1 MSISIFSP
9 CTGRMAWVLAA
20 LVSAGCAAP
29 GPEHLPLAATTAAML
44 GLDTTSQTPV
54 VSAQWWQGL
63 GDAQLTSLIEQA
75 LQGHPTLA
83 AARARLARAQALAEV
98 SRTAEGPHAS
108 LGADATRQ
116 RYSAHG
122 LVPAPIAG
130 HTWNSAN
137 LQANM
142 TWSPDFF
149 DRNATE
155 LAAALG
161 QAKAAQADSAA
172 AAQALAAQVGRS
184 YIALARWLAQQ
195 AVAEQA
201 VVQRQTLLRLTQQRM
216 AAGLDSQ
223 VDTTQAQAA
232 LTEAQTQHEALQE
245 QITLARRQIAV
256 LCAQPPDTQATLSPS
271 LERLTLESV
280 PETLGADLLGR
291 RADVVAARWRVEAA
305 TQGVALARTD
315 FYPDIHLGAF
325 VGLNALGLSHLLSA
339 GSRQIGVTPALRL
352 PLFDGER
359 LRAQLGSRQAE
370 LDTAIAQYNAAVLE
384 AVKQAGDAIAS
395 VQSLAQQQSLQAQA
409 SAQAQASYQLAQQR
423 QRAGLSNVLVL
434 LHSESQV
441 LAQRRL
447 AVDVRAR
454 QLDTRVVLM
463 QALGGGWHDNTATLT
478 TAAH

>member
-1 MSISIFSP
+1 MPISIFSSR
-9 CTGRMAWVLAA
+9 TGRMAWVLAA
-20 LVSAGCAAP
+20 LVTAGCAAP
-29 GPEHLPLAATTAAML
+29 GPEHPPLATTTAAML
-44 GLDTTSQTPV
+44 GLGAADTKV
-54 VSAQWWQGL
+54 VPTQWWQGL
-63 GDAQLTSLIEQA
+63 GDAQLNQLMAQA
-75 LQGHPTLA
+75 LQGHPSLA
-83 AARARLARAQALAEV
+83 AARARLARAQALADV
-98 SRTAEGPHAS
+98 SRSTDGPHAS

-116 RYSAHG
+116 HYSAHG

-130 HTWNSAN
+130 NTWNSAN
-137 LQANM
+137 LQA
-142 TWSPDFF
+142 TVGWSPDFF

-161 QAKAAQADSAA
+161 QARAARADAA
-172 AAQALAAQVGRS
+172 AATQVLAAQVGRS

-195 AVAEQA
+195 AVAEQTL
-201 VVQRQTLLRLTQQRM
+201 VQRQALWDLTRQRV

-223 VDTTQAQAA
+223 VDATQAQAA
-232 LTEAQTQHEALQE
+232 LTEAQSQQEVLQE

-256 LCAQPPDTQATLSPS
+256 LCAQAPDAQSALTPR
-271 LERLTLESV
+271 LEHLTLEPV
-280 PETLGADLLGR
+280 PDTLGADLLGR

-325 VGLNALGLSHLLSA
+325 IGLNALGLNHLLSTGA
-339 GSRQIGVTPALRL
+339 RQMGVTPALRL

-370 LDTAIAQYNAAVLE
+370 LDAAIAQYNGAVLE
-384 AVKQAGDAIAS
+384 SVKQAGDAIAS
-395 VQSLAQQQSLQAQA
+395 AQSLARQHSLQAQA
-409 SAQAQASYQLAQQR
+409 SAQAQTSYRLAAQR
-423 QRAGLSNVLVL
+423 HQAGLSNTLAL

-454 QLDTRVVLM
+454 QLDTQIVLM
-463 QALGGGWHDNTATLT
+463 QALGGGWHDDTAPLT
-478 TAAH
+478 TATR